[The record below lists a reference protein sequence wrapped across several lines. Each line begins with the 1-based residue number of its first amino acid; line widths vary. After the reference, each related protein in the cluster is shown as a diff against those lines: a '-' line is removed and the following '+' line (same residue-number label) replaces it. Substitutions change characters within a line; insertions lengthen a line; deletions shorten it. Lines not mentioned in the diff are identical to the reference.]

1 MEQKKQ
7 KEFIRLRIKLA
18 DDKLRLAKKLLTD
31 KEYRDAISRAYY
43 AMYHIAK
50 AILFL
55 KGKDPYTHRGVNIFF
70 NKIFTKTKIIDKK
83 YSYMLARAQEK
94 REDSDYDIIIE
105 PTQKEAQET
114 VKNAEEFIKKCKE
127 IIIKQ
132 NNK

>member
-1 MEQKKQ
+1 MEQKEKN
-7 KEFIRLRIKLA
+7 EFIRLRIKLA
-18 DDKLRLAKKLLTD
+18 DDKLRLAKKLLIA
-31 KEYRDAISRAYY
+31 KEYRDTISRAYY

-50 AILFL
+50 ALLLL
-55 KGKDPYTHRGVNIFF
+55 KNKDPYTHHGVNVFF

-105 PTQKEAQET
+105 PTQTEAQET

-127 IIIKQ
+127 IISKE